1 MGRRR
6 ILLNYA
12 SLDTIGL
19 RHKLRMTQA
28 TFAMTQPTFAMPSQN
43 VKMGVAPHPMVSEI
57 FGAPFRFLAHRP
69 PAPQLS
75 RRLPFR
81 PLSRHAETLLVR
93 DLAPQVLHFGLQ
105 FLHQGFRLRL
115 RRQLVFQGLC
125 FDLESAD
132 LRLQV

>member
-12 SLDTIGL
+12 FLDTIGL
-19 RHKLRMTQA
+19 RHKLWMTQA

-43 VKMGVAPHPMVSEI
+43 VKVGGAPHQMGSEI
-57 FGAPFRFLAHRP
+57 FGAPFRFLTQRP
-69 PAPQLS
+69 PAPQLR

-81 PLSRHAETLLVR
+81 PLSRNAQTLLVR
-93 DLAPQVLHFGLQ
+93 GHAPQVLHFGLQ
-105 FLHQGFRLRL
+105 FLHQGFRRLRL

-125 FDLESAD
+125 FDLEIVD
-132 LRLQV
+132 LRL